1 MIRISV
7 NYSNG
12 HSSDTRPK
20 KNKTKNG
27 ILVYILLHIYA
38 NLWLQ
43 IPKFGGSK
51 KSATF
56 WYLKNYHF
64 MAQQMANRSHIQQE
78 ARRLYAELLFF
89 MFYIL
94 YIYIFLVI
102 FLQKFNFYGFYIAV
116 APRLN
121 SI

>member
-1 MIRISV
+1 MFRQQVVPIHFPNPKLNPRLK
-7 NYSNG
+7 SNK
-12 HSSDTRPK
+12 SRTTPTNR
-20 KNKTKNG
+20 
-27 ILVYILLHIYA
+27 
-38 NLWLQ
+38 
-43 IPKFGGSK
+43 GSQ
-51 KSATF
+51 
-56 WYLKNYHF
+56 LKL
-64 MAQQMANRSHIQQE
+64 RSNVQQE
-78 ARRLYAELLFF
+78 AQRLYAELLFF

>member
-1 MIRISV
+1 MHPNWQVTIPFVGKFPIQ
-7 NYSNG
+7 
-12 HSSDTRPK
+12 TF
-20 KNKTKNG
+20 
-27 ILVYILLHIYA
+27 LH
-38 NLWLQ
+38 
-43 IPKFGGSK
+43 GK
-51 KSATF
+51 KSAF
-56 WYLKNYHF
+56 ANILE
-64 MAQQMANRSHIQQE
+64 AQ
-78 ARRLYAELLFF
+78 RLYAELLFF